1 MNTTTHR
8 ESDLRAQAVPRHP
21 SNRQVYDKLIAWG
34 WQPTKVKGGR
44 MVMRAPVG
52 DETIDVQQPQ
62 SHDANATSTFIS
74 IYRLTTQGDADL
86 FWRGPSDLWL
96 EMLKQ
101 RRSDEAARKEA
112 AKKAPELAP
121 RPPVVASGPR
131 PNPEAP
137 RPVAAAPAPT
147 PQETTVP
154 FTTTKTKPVPS
165 IKDVQGAAWSM
176 RSSKSFCIDDIAI
189 RLGVDRGDKDAMKA
203 VQNRVMQLCANGRLV
218 RLKRGTYAYPQESSA
233 VAAAMPAAP
242 EPTTIA
248 PAPVVAPPATALDVV
263 GTTVIVA
270 TTPVAPVS
278 SPVDVDGVIESV
290 LDLLFP
296 NGFKARHY
304 RFIGPWI
311 DVTKV
316 MIKEV
321 DNG

>member
-112 AKKAPELAP
+112 AKKAPALAP

-147 PQETTVP
+147 PQETTMP

-189 RLGVDRGDKDAMKA
+189 RLGVARDDKDAMKA
-203 VQNRVMQLCANGRLV
+203 VQNRVMQLCASGRLI

-248 PAPVVAPPATALDVV
+248 PATAVAPPATALDVV